1 MTRRDRGAS
10 TVEWLVIAMVVGLG
24 TVVAWKSLRD
34 RIAGDTVYAGNCIEG
49 TLGGGSCGG
58 NGNGGARSTPP
69 SAPSAWPSPSAPA
82 ASPSAPAPSAGSP
95 SPSAPRGGAPTGPPI
110 TPVAWNGLS
119 SDELIQSLPAAGP
132 YADGLGPVI
141 VVVARGEQLQGIDE
155 GRIHPDPDSR
165 LGAYAATAGYP
176 PGTVGHGV
184 HGAIGAIYLTLGE
197 TGQEQIGTVFNSP
210 EAQAHMGHP
219 ITSGH
224 SRAIAQLEYDYW
236 RSVRANDWFSV
247 GGQLGSA
254 FPPGIRDDL
263 QRWFDGHPP
272 VNGR

>member
-1 MTRRDRGAS
+1 
-10 TVEWLVIAMVVGLG
+10 
-24 TVVAWKSLRD
+24 
-34 RIAGDTVYAGNCIEG
+34 
-49 TLGGGSCGG
+49 LGGGSCGG
-58 NGNGGARSTPP
+58 AGRGSGGARST
-69 SAPSAWPSPSAPA
+69 APSP
-82 ASPSAPAPSAGSP
+82 
-95 SPSAPRGGAPTGPPI
+95 PSAPRGGAPTGSPL

-155 GRIHPDPDSR
+155 GRIHPDPNSR

-210 EAQAHMGHP
+210 EAQSHMGHP